1 MKPNTDNS
9 DKKKYTIDDITGRYW
24 CRVIEKIAQNV
35 IQNTLRTTNVEK
47 FAEVVITGINRGA
60 NTVNCRNIHTG
71 ESLND
76 IPNYSNISMASLV
89 DAEGRELPYPTRGR
103 LFITDIKD
111 NPYYLG
117 VWYN

>member
-60 NTVNCRNIHTG
+60 NTVNCRNI
-71 ESLND
+71 
-76 IPNYSNISMASLV
+76 SMASLV